1 MNNVCLE
8 ISHLNKRLGQQL
20 TINQLNLRLF
30 RGKKVALLGL
40 NGAGKS
46 SFIRLL
52 VGESLPDSGTINYQT
67 SKQSVLPTQVA
78 FKKMLGY
85 QSDTMLALS
94 DMTSGEYLNLCA
106 SLKGVSEKEFI
117 DKIERL
123 SSQWEIQNILDRS
136 MSSLSKGNLQKL
148 AIAQVFIN
156 NPKILFFDEPCQSLD
171 PLEQDRFNQN
181 IKSLDNFELCVF
193 STHNVNHALEV
204 ADEIILFHQSKIAY
218 HFKGEVESHYI
229 LMSKE
234 EPAKL
239 TLFFERNDLLAMP
252 VGEFVYSIKLD
263 SKTTIEAVT
272 KNLALEEIHTEFFLP
287 EKEAVIPLFR
297 LLASGE
303 LNLDINNNKN
313 LVESLLDNPIVG
325 EE

>member
-20 TINQLNLRLF
+20 TINQLNLSLT
-30 RGKKVALLGL
+30 RGKKIALLGL

-52 VGESLPDSGTINYQT
+52 VGESLPDSGRINYQI
-67 SKQSVLPTQVA
+67 SGQVLLPTQVA
-78 FKKMLGY
+78 FKQILGY

-94 DMTSGEYLNLCA
+94 DMTGRDYLNLCG
-106 SLKGVSEKEFI
+106 SLKGLPAKDLSDQLEQVST
-117 DKIERL
+117 
-123 SSQWEIQNILDRS
+123 QWEIKGLLDRP
-136 MSSLSKGNLQKL
+136 MSFLSKGNLQKL
-148 AIAQVFIN
+148 AIAQAFIA

-181 IKSLDNFELCVF
+181 IKSLDNIELCVF
-193 STHNVNHALEV
+193 STHNVNHALDV

-218 HFKGEVESHYI
+218 HFKGEIESHYI
-229 LMSKE
+229 LMSKDK
-234 EPAKL
+234 PSKL
-239 TLFFERNDLLAMP
+239 KLIFEQDNFSVTP
-252 VGEFVYSIKLD
+252 VGEFVYSIKSD
-263 SKTTIEAVT
+263 SKTKLKTLNE
-272 KNLALEEIHTEFFLP
+272 NLKQASVEFFLP
-287 EKEAVIPLFR
+287 ERQAVIPLFR

-303 LNLDINNNKN
+303 LNLEVNDEKR
-313 LVESLLDNPIVG
+313 LTEASVG